1 MKTFLHCFFVAA
13 LFTISTYAN
22 YNKTSNNLTTT
33 FTPPEADFTNFTY
46 EIYNGPSTTQTFSI
60 EDNLFLNRP
69 YTVTAPTGYEV
80 STSASSNFADQITI
94 PGSLIALGST
104 TVYVRLK
111 SFLIIGAYSG
121 DITITA
127 PALTIIAVIYP
138 AINYTVSVSGEVTR
152 KETSWSSGTWT
163 NGIPTLE
170 TTAILNEDY
179 NTGTHGNLE
188 VWSLIIAANKTAT
201 VADNTYLKVEKDV
214 IVNGTLDVASK
225 GSFVQVDDLG
235 TFTVNT
241 GGTSRVNKETS
252 ILNKWYDYTYWS
264 SPVHGATANTALA
277 SAHPSMRYWF
287 NAQNYLDELAEINN
301 TDTYTSGHDDIDDNG
316 DDWAALSGSTVL
328 QPGVGYAA
336 THSNSGF
343 VAGNSY
349 TYTFTG
355 PFNTGTITTPV
366 YYNGDNGD
374 LDWNFIGNPY
384 PSAINIEEFFA
395 QNDGIVGKAV
405 YLWSHA
411 TPPSQG
417 NNGNQPLNFST
428 DDYVIINGSGGVA
441 GASREIPNNY
451 IPSGQGFFIQGLT
464 NDNVTFTNV
473 MRVAD
478 ASSNSQ
484 FFRDANPVETNKIWV
499 NLTNDEGVFNQT
511 LIAYVDGAT
520 DSDDGN
526 YYDAVRNFSA
536 GCAAVIY
543 TTIAEQTDKKYAI
556 QSKNP
561 GNLNSNE
568 SISLGFETSISNNTQ
583 YTISIARKE
592 GDFLNNNTVFLK
604 DNLLNTTHD
613 LTGSDYTFS
622 ATSGQ
627 FTSRFEIVFTSETL
641 TTNTNVLQD
650 QLSII
655 ELNNTEIQCKVD
667 QGNTI
672 NSVELYNTLGQLTN
686 TTTANETSTVTINS
700 SALAVGT
707 YFVKV
712 LVNNNKVIT
721 KKLVKR
727 I

>member
-1 MKTFLHCFFVAA
+1 MKTFLHCYFVAV

-22 YNKTSNNLTTT
+22 YNKSGNNITTA
-33 FTPPEADFTNFTY
+33 FAPPEEELTNFTY
-46 EIYNGPSTTQTFSI
+46 EIYNGPSTTKTFSI
-60 EDNLFLNRP
+60 DDGLLLTRP
-69 YTVTAPTGYEV
+69 YTVIAPSGYEV
-80 STSASSNFADQITI
+80 STSASTNFADQIVI
-94 PGSLIALGST
+94 SGALISLGPV

-111 SFLIIGAYSG
+111 ANLIIGTYSG
-121 DITITA
+121 NITVTA
-127 PALTIIAVIYP
+127 PETTVAIFTYP
-138 AINYTVSVSGEVTR
+138 AINYTVSVTGEVTR
-152 KETSWSSGTWT
+152 KETIWSNGAWT
-163 NGIPTLE
+163 NGTPTLE
-170 TTAILNEDY
+170 TTAILNDNY
-179 NTGTHGNLE
+179 HTDTYGNLE
-188 VWSLIIAANKTAT
+188 AWSLNIAATKTVT
-201 VADNTYLKVEKDV
+201 VANNSYLRVEKDV
-214 IVNGTLDVASK
+214 TVNGTLDVESK

-264 SPVHGATANTALA
+264 SPVNGATANTALA

-287 NAQNYLDELAEINN
+287 NAQNYLDELTEMNN
-301 TDTYTSGHDDIDDNG
+301 TGTYVSGHDDIDDNG
-316 DDWAALSGSTVL
+316 DDWAALAGSSVL

-336 THSNSGF
+336 THSNAGF

-355 PFNTGTITTPV
+355 PFNTGTITTPI

-384 PSAINIEEFFA
+384 PSAINVEEFFA

-411 TPPSQG
+411 TPPSQ
-417 NNGNQPLNFST
+417 NASGNQTLNFSA

-441 GASREIPNNY
+441 GASREIPSNY

-464 NDNVTFTNV
+464 NANATFTNV

-478 ASSNSQ
+478 ATSNEQ
-484 FFRDANPVETNKIWV
+484 FFRDANAAQANKIWL
-499 NLTNDEGVFNQT
+499 NLTNEEGVFNQA

-520 DSDDGN
+520 DSDDGD
-526 YYDAVRNFSA
+526 YYDAVKNLSA

-543 TTIAEQTDKKYAI
+543 STIAEQNNKKYAI

-561 GNLNSNE
+561 QNLNPNQ
-568 SISLGFETSISNNTQ
+568 SIALGFKTTISNNTQ
-583 YTISIARKE
+583 YTIGIARKE
-592 GDFLNNNTVFLK
+592 GAFFNNNTIFLK

-613 LTGSDYTFS
+613 LSASNYTFN
-622 ATSGQ
+622 ATSGE
-627 FTSRFEIVFTSETL
+627 FNSRFEILFTSETL
-641 TTNTNVLQD
+641 STNTNVLQD

-655 ELNNTEIQCKVD
+655 QLNNAEIICKVD

-672 NSVELYNTLGQLTN
+672 NSVEVYNTLGQLTN
-686 TTTANETSTVTINS
+686 TTTTKAAATVTINS

-707 YFVKV
+707 YLVKV
-712 LVNNNKVIT
+712 LVNNKTLIT

-727 I
+727 S